1 MSIESF
7 VGPHA
12 KIPIIIR
19 DDDTNFFTRPQMLDS
34 LYSQVWQ
41 EGFKVSL
48 SVVPNQRGI
57 DDGCIPPEMRK
68 TQSDFPLSDNKEL
81 VKFLKT
87 KVENKSIE
95 ILQHGFYHKNMENG
109 RGEFSQELNAKANI
123 EEGRRILS
131 EVFEIEPRFFVPP
144 FDDISKTNLESVIKI
159 GMIPIYRNTKFDAFL
174 RSTFVPRFLKSF
186 VFKVVMKRYRNL
198 PTLPKPVDLNLS
210 KRGIAWSL
218 PDMQFG
224 KLKSFESLLDFV
236 AAFIESCTISR
247 KPICVLNHY
256 YTYFY
261 DWQNEITNDE
271 LFKTWLTMM
280 KSLAEMTDTWKTT
293 FSDLFDRQNRIEKLR
308 IAKTGSK
315 ISLESNDFIEDF
327 SFRINGKLQ
336 RDTNL
341 VIDDQTMIAT
351 VKQVKPQSVS
361 VFYEK

>member
-12 KIPIIIR
+12 RIPVVIR
-19 DDDTNFFTRPQMLDS
+19 DDDTNFFTKPQMLDS

-41 EGFKVSL
+41 DGFKVSL

-68 TQSDFPLSDNKEL
+68 TQSDYPISGNEEL

-87 KVENKSIE
+87 RVDNKSVE
-95 ILQHGFYHKNMENG
+95 ILQHGFYHRNMENG
-109 RGEFSQELNAKANI
+109 RGEFSQGLNAKKNI
-123 EEGRRILS
+123 EQGRRILR

-174 RSTFVPRFLKSF
+174 RLEFIPHFLKSF
-186 VFKVVMKRYRNL
+186 VFKAVMKRYSNL
-198 PTLPKPVDLNLS
+198 PTLPKPVYLNLA
-210 KRGIAWSL
+210 KQGISWSL

-224 KLKSFESLLDFV
+224 RLNSFESLLSFV
-236 AAFIESCTISR
+236 AAFIESCMISR

-261 DWQNEITNDE
+261 DWQNGITNDD

-293 FSDLFDRQNRIEKLR
+293 FSDLYDRQHRIEKLR

-327 SFRINGKLQ
+327 SFRINGNLQ

-341 VIDDQTMIAT
+341 VIDDET
-351 VKQVKPQSVS
+351 SDS
-361 VFYEK
+361 DC